1 MVKVTYHWIY
11 PTFDPGHSEMFFFCW
26 KGDRTE
32 QKIGA
37 MKKKKGVRNV
47 SRRQFRDSCDPKSI
61 LSTSKITTAKGSWRL
76 VSGQR
81 YAVVLMK
88 LQNRDIAWR
97 TIIKFDWNWADSCIH
112 LRIVKSS
119 TVYLSYV
126 VWRVVVRTLTR
137 AHWLQDTLIP
147 SKQWTWTN
155 WFLRNKF
162 TNWFSFQRL
171 LQAGE

>member
-126 VWRVVVRTLTR
+126 VWRVVHCVRLEITYSRQKNFIEFGLFGCE
-137 AHWLQDTLIP
+137 DTDKSALV
-147 SKQWTWTN
+147 SRYFN
-155 WFLRNKF
+155 
-162 TNWFSFQRL
+162 S
-171 LQAGE
+171 LQAANMN